1 VTTRPRGTGTIQRT
15 PQGRHCARLWVGR
28 ERITVG
34 TFDTHHEAAQALD
47 ATLSV
52 LAEQTRHVGLTLGRY
67 GERVMDLRERSGFRA
82 VPSERTRWRNY
93 VLPWAAADWAVHAV
107 TTPMIRRWLAD
118 LRGKDLAV
126 QTRRNALNLLRVVLE
141 HAVEDGYMETN
152 PARGVRVHDAGRTD
166 ETSTHLSAAEAWAL
180 VLASRQDLAVVLAL
194 CTGARQGELRALR
207 WADVDLGDDPTVTL
221 RYGAP
226 GRATKGGKLRHVP
239 LLGLAVAA
247 LKAARRRGRL
257 VLPSA
262 TGEHRSLGH
271 IVDADEWRAW
281 LAAAGIRRRVRWH
294 DLRHTCA
301 TLLLSGGLG
310 AACSADEVRE
320 WLGHA
325 SVTTTERYARA
336 TGERAAAAGRR
347 LSHSSANGPRL
358 VSPDSRMITGSHLGD
373 LNPRPA
379 VYETEADA
387 NNPEQLHGLVGRAMA
402 VLRAARDGSP
412 LLARMA
418 VELAAGVLAEAD
430 RSAFHPLGSEQN
442 GTG

>member
-1 VTTRPRGTGTIQRT
+1 MTRPRGTGTIQRT
-15 PQGRHCARLWVGR
+15 VQGRHCARMWVGR

-34 TFDTHHEAAQALD
+34 TFDSHHEAAQALD
-47 ATLSV
+47 GMLAV
-52 LAEQTRHVGLTLGRY
+52 LAEQTRHVGLTLARY

-82 VPSERTRWRNY
+82 VKSERTRWRNY
-93 VLPWAAADWAVHAV
+93 VLPWPAADGAVHTV

-118 LRGKDLAV
+118 LREKGLAV

-141 HAVEDGYMETN
+141 HAVEDGYMADN

-166 ETSTHLSAAEAWAL
+166 ETSTHLTASEAWAL
-180 VLASRQDLAVVLAL
+180 VLASKQDLAVVLAL

-226 GRATKGGKLRHVP
+226 GTPTKGGKLRVVP
-239 LLGLAVAA
+239 LLGLAVEA
-247 LKAARRRGRL
+247 LRRATRRGPL
-257 VLPSA
+257 VLPTA
-262 TGEHRSLGH
+262 TGGHRSLGH

-301 TLLLSGGLG
+301 TLLLSGAYG
-310 AACSADEVRE
+310 AACFADEVRE

-336 TGERAAAAGRR
+336 TGKRAAAAGRR
-347 LSHSSANGPRL
+347 LSQRTGNGL
-358 VSPDSRMITGSHLGD
+358 SVVSPDPRMIPGSHLGD

-379 VYETEADA
+379 VYENPAEP
-387 NNPEQLHGLVGRAMA
+387 NNPVQIRSLVGHALA
-402 VLRAARDGSP
+402 VLEAARDGSP
-412 LLARMA
+412 LLTRLA
-418 VELAAGVLAEAD
+418 VELAARVLADAD
-430 RSAFHPLGSEQN
+430 RSAFHPLGTEQN